1 MRGLAY
7 STSIKKKC
15 IKLRLKG
22 YSLNELAQV
31 IKIPKTTVHGWVS
44 HEVILSK
51 KAQKRI
57 QQRCLKGVLTANKNR
72 RKKIIKPKKWSMEL
86 VSILGHFLFDGY
98 PETKNR
104 GYVYCS
110 RNLAQIK
117 RMRKLILKI
126 FKMKPCFRITNE
138 GIYRIQYSSVEFYL
152 YIRAKTDT
160 LLKYI
165 QKAPKEQKRSFL
177 RAFFDDEGGIY
188 YYRDKKRASR
198 TIKGFQ
204 YSLEILKL
212 IEDLLKTFRINSC
225 MEKNRNEIIIRGRE
239 NLIRFQKE
247 INFSSGIYINHQR
260 KKSYWKHEIDKRTIL
275 KRAIQSYLN

>member
-1 MRGLAY
+1 MRGIAHSSLV
-7 STSIKKKC
+7 KEKC
-15 IKLRLKG
+15 INLRLRG
-22 YSLNELAQV
+22 YSLNELVQ
-31 IKIPKTTVHGWVS
+31 IIRIPKTTIHDWVS
-44 HEVILSK
+44 HGIVLSK
-51 KAQKRI
+51 RARGRI
-57 QQRCLKGVLTANKNR
+57 RERCHSGVLKANRNK
-72 RKKIIKPKKWSMEL
+72 RKKIIKPSKWSTEL

-138 GIYRIQYSSVEFYL
+138 EIYRIQYSSVEFYL

-177 RAFFDDEGGIY
+177 KAFFDDEGGIY

-198 TIKGFQ
+198 TVKGFQ
-204 YSLEILKL
+204 YSLKILKL
-212 IEDLLKTFRINSC
+212 IGNLLQAFEISSC
-225 MEKNRNEIIIRGRE
+225 VKKDRNEIVIRGRE
-239 NLIRFQKE
+239 NLIKFQKE
-247 INFSSGIYINHQR
+247 INFSAGIYINYQR
-260 KKSYWKHEIDKRTIL
+260 RRSYWKYKIDKRTIL